1 MARAGVQV
9 LGRRPHGRRRRSRK
23 RITQAMQPNPKA
35 GVGYRFYGGDSVPLT
50 REWKIRILKEIA
62 DEKQHDAD
70 MASAAARD
78 QAMKRSLMIYGIDIP
93 DDMTGPEQR
102 LDLDWYF
109 FQVMQ
114 LPGPRLQL
122 SDLAAQS
129 WQSFNSADNGSDSEE
144 EAGYQAAQENKK
156 RVLSKSFKFWGVDRD
171 VSPRWAARRKIQSLN
186 MYDDDNGVA
195 LIWPLLFFYLITCL
209 TYCGS
214 HGAPS
219 YSVVAPQG
227 L

>member
-1 MARAGVQV
+1 
-9 LGRRPHGRRRRSRK
+9 
-23 RITQAMQPNPKA
+23 
-35 GVGYRFYGGDSVPLT
+35 
-50 REWKIRILKEIA
+50 
-62 DEKQHDAD
+62 

-114 LPGPRLQL
+114 LPRPQLQL
-122 SDLAAQS
+122 SDL
-129 WQSFNSADNGSDSEE
+129 
-144 EAGYQAAQENKK
+144 
-156 RVLSKSFKFWGVDRD
+156 
-171 VSPRWAARRKIQSLN
+171 VSPRWVARRKIQSLN
-186 MYDDDNGVA
+186 MYADDNGVA

-219 YSVVAPQG
+219 YSVVAPKG